1 MQVESW
7 MGVARLR
14 RWAARSSVQRAVC
27 LAVLIAVVALFV
39 LPIPLPFDGR
49 LIKALETAAHYPLFL
64 GGVLAWCFLF
74 RPAPTWPALRL
85 SLAGVT
91 VVAIVLELVQA
102 LAHRDPN
109 LEDTFFSALGGWS
122 ALLVWYSLHTTRRWF
137 SLGAWCLCLLLGL
150 LTCLP
155 PALILAD
162 RAYAYAAFPLLAS
175 FEGRS
180 EVGRWWGHE
189 CRLTRVNAQY
199 THGRYAL
206 RVALDKPRSAYPGL
220 FMTDGRL
227 DWRGYNR
234 LCMDIYLTG
243 GSECTLWLRADDQ
256 RRNPDY
262 HDRAQ
267 TMINLTPGANSICLE
282 LDSFLRTPSGR
293 ALDRSHLTRWGL
305 FFDAPRGGES
315 IFLDQIRLAR

>member
-1 MQVESW
+1 MQVNSGAWRIKFRSW
-7 MGVARLR
+7 ATRPR
-14 RWAARSSVQRAVC
+14 VQRAGC
-27 LAVLIAVVALFV
+27 VVVMGGIISLFV
-39 LPIPLPFDGR
+39 LPIHLPFDGR

-64 GGVLAWCFLF
+64 VGVLAWCFLY
-74 RPAPTWPALRL
+74 RPTTTWPALRL

-91 VVAIVLELVQA
+91 GVAIGLELVQA

-137 SLGAWCLCLLLGL
+137 SLGAWCLCLLLGI

-162 RAYAYAAFPLLAS
+162 RAYAYASFPLLAS

-189 CRLTRVNAQY
+189 CRLTRVKAQN

-206 RVALDKPRSAYPGL
+206 RVALDKPRSVYPGI

-227 DWRGYNR
+227 DWRGYHR

-243 GSECTLWLRADDQ
+243 GAECTVWLRADDQ
-256 RRNPDY
+256 RHHPDY
-262 HDRAQ
+262 NDRAQ

-282 LDSFLRTPSGR
+282 LDTFLRTPAGR
-293 ALDRSHLTRWGL
+293 TLDRGHLTRWGL